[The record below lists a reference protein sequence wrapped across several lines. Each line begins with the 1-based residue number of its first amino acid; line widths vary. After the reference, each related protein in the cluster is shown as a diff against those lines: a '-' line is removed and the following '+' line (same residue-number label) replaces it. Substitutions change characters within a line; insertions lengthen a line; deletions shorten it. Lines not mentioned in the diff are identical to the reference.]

1 MLEFISSKREDKMVE
16 SKEAQWLS
24 WFVRYLE
31 VEKNCSSWTVTHY
44 TKDIEQFYT
53 YLSTH
58 DSKRLQELV
67 HQDVRYF
74 ISELVD
80 KGYSKRTIARKLSSL
95 RSFGKFLEREHVLSD
110 NPFLHAHTPKQETK
124 LPRFLY
130 EEEMDQWLR
139 LLPTTTPY
147 DFRDKAII
155 ELLYATGIRVSEC
168 SLLHLEQVHW
178 QSGTVRV
185 FGKGRKERYVPFG
198 KKAEAALHDYLQQAR
213 PKLLKETSVT
223 EALFLNNRGN
233 QLSDRSIRKIVAK
246 RIQQAAVQK
255 RISPHDIRHSFA
267 THLLNGGADLRTVQE
282 LLGHESL
289 KTTQIYTHVSKE
301 RLYSVYKNFHPRA

>member
-1 MLEFISSKREDKMVE
+1 MVE

-31 VEKNCSSWTVTHY
+31 VEKNCSAWTVTHY
-44 TKDIEQFYT
+44 SKDIEQLFT
-53 YLSTH
+53 YLSTKT
-58 DSKRLQELV
+58 SKHLEELV

-74 ISELVD
+74 VSHLVD
-80 KGYSKRTIARKLSSL
+80 EGYSKRTIARKLSSL
-95 RSFGKFLEREHVLSD
+95 RSFGKFLEREGFLST
-110 NPFLHAHTPKQETK
+110 NPFLHAYSPKQDKK

-130 EEEMDQWLR
+130 EEEMDHWLG
-139 LLPTTTPY
+139 LLPTVTPY
-147 DFRDKAII
+147 DRRDKAII

-185 FGKGRKERYVPFG
+185 FGKGRRERYVPFG
-198 KKAEAALHDYLQQAR
+198 KKAEEALHDYLQEAR
-213 PKLLKETSVT
+213 PKLLKEGVEST
-223 EALFLNNRGN
+223 ALFLNNRGN
-233 QLSDRSIRKIVAK
+233 QLSDRSIRKIVEK
-246 RIQQAAVQK
+246 KIQQTAVQK
-255 RISPHDIRHSFA
+255 KISPHAIRHSFA

-282 LLGHESL
+282 LLGHQSL

-301 RLYSVYKNFHPRA
+301 RLYTVYKHTHPRA